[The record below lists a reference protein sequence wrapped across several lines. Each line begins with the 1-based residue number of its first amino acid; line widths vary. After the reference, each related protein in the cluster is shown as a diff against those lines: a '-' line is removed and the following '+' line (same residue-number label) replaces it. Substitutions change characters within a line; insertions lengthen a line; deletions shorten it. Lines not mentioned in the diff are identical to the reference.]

1 VRTSRGRRG
10 AGSTFRGRARKVI
23 RGESLASRRGAR
35 NAIGGAWEHG
45 GGGSRTLRLRGAVAE
60 MVGGAPR
67 QLVGGGGME
76 EEEEEGVL
84 WSFHRWLKSEIGQSP
99 LF

>member
-1 VRTSRGRRG
+1 M
-10 AGSTFRGRARKVI
+10 
-23 RGESLASRRGAR
+23 
-35 NAIGGAWEHG
+35 
-45 GGGSRTLRLRGAVAE
+45 RGAVAE
-60 MVGGAPR
+60 MAGGMPR
-67 QLVGGGGME
+67 QVVGGGGME